1 MIPPLLVPPDPR
13 PRICVWEITLACNA
27 RCIHCGSSAGEA
39 RPLELGTDE
48 ATALIGELASLGC
61 RTITLS
67 GGEPLMR
74 EDWPVIAAAARGLG
88 MTVEMITN
96 GLLAAARADAIARA
110 GLAGVSFS
118 IDGPAVVHDEL
129 RRVDGALERLL
140 EGAGALRARGVRIG
154 AVTQV
159 SRLNASCL
167 EWIHDLLVEH
177 GFEAWQIQL
186 TLPQGRAAA
195 GDLCLGPRQM
205 PALERE
211 IVALVR
217 RGALHI
223 EAADTIGWMSRS
235 EPLLRSGGPRGH
247 KVWGSCQAGLRAVG
261 ITSDG
266 TVRGCLSMPPEFDES
281 NVRERSLSSIWSSPE
296 AFSYNRKFSADAL
309 TGACSA
315 CAFASLCR
323 GGCTCL
329 AWTATRTT
337 TSNPFCLR
345 SMDGGDQ
352 SLRSAAAGL

>member
-1 MIPPLLVPPDPR
+1 MTPALLIPPDPR

-27 RCIHCGSSAGEA
+27 RCVHCGSSAGAA
-39 RPLELGTDE
+39 RPRELSTGE
-48 ATALIGELASLGC
+48 ATALVEELASLGC

-67 GGEPLMR
+67 GGEPLVR
-74 EDWPVIAAAARGLG
+74 EDWPVIAGAARGRG

-118 IDGPAVVHDEL
+118 IDGPSAVHDEL

-140 EGAGALRARGVRIG
+140 EGAVALKARGVRIG

-159 SRLNASCL
+159 CRLNVSSL
-167 EWIHDLLVEH
+167 DWIHDLLVER

-186 TLPQGRAAA
+186 TLPQGRAAS
-195 GDLCLGPRQM
+195 GNLCLGPGEM
-205 PALERE
+205 PPLEKA

-223 EAADTIGWMSRS
+223 EAADTIGWMSRA

-266 TVRGCLSMPPEFDES
+266 TVRGCLSMPPEFDEG
-281 NVRERSLSSIWSSPE
+281 NVRERSLSSIWRSPD
-296 AFSYNRKFSADAL
+296 AFAYNRKFSAGAL
-309 TGACSA
+309 EGACAA
-315 CAFASLCR
+315 CAFAPLCR

-329 AWTATRTT
+329 AWTATRTA

-345 SMDGGDQ
+345 AMD
-352 SLRSAAAGL
+352 AASPP

>member
-1 MIPPLLVPPDPR
+1 VTTSPLIPSEPKPL
-13 PRICVWEITLACNA
+13 ICVWEITLACNA

-39 RPLELGTDE
+39 RPRELATDE
-48 ATALIGELASLGC
+48 ATALVGELASLGC

-67 GGEPLMR
+67 GGEPLLR
-74 EDWPVIAAAARGLG
+74 EDWPVIAGAARGKG
-88 MTVEMITN
+88 MSVDLITN
-96 GLLAAARADAIARA
+96 GLLAEARADAIARA

-118 IDGPAVVHDEL
+118 IDGPAPVHDEL

-140 EGAGALRARGVRIG
+140 RGAAALKSRGVRIG

-159 SRLNASCL
+159 NRLNVSSL
-167 EWIHDLLVEH
+167 GWIHDLLAGR

-186 TLPQGRAAA
+186 TLPHGRAAERES
-195 GDLCLGPRQM
+195 LCLEPGEM
-205 PALERE
+205 PPLERT
-211 IVALVR
+211 IVELVK
-217 RGALHI
+217 RGTLSI
-223 EAADTIGWMSRS
+223 EAADTIGWMSRA

-266 TVRGCLSMPPEFDES
+266 TVRGCLSMPPPFDEG
-281 NVRERSLSSIWSSPE
+281 NVRERSLGSIWNSPG
-296 AFSYNRKFSADAL
+296 AFAYNRKFSANDL
-309 TGACSA
+309 EGACAA
-315 CAFASLCR
+315 CAFASICR

-345 SMDGGDQ
+345 SMDDG
-352 SLRSAAAGL
+352 AGREPS